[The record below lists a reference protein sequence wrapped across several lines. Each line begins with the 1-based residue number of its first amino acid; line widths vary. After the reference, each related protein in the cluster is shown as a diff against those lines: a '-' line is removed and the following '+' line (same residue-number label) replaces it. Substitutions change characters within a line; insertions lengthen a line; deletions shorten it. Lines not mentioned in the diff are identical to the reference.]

1 MCMPEYFSLTT
12 GCSTDDGRDMASEE
26 LEIFDSW
33 EEMDDSEVLER
44 KLKLLNVPTMEDSSI
59 KRGNSDQPASRGV
72 ILTGDDA
79 FRTQY
84 APPEPTVKI
93 LKRPTQNS
101 NGGGDGPS
109 MNGENKPS
117 KQPIKTLQQREQEYA
132 QARLRILGE
141 ARSPE
146 EIVEDKIN
154 KIQAKVE
161 VLRPPEMDCIIRL
174 PKGPDG
180 TRGFHIRR

>member
-1 MCMPEYFSLTT
+1 
-12 GCSTDDGRDMASEE
+12 MANEE
-26 LEIFDSW
+26 LELFDSW

-44 KLKLLNVPTMEDSSI
+44 KLKNLKIPPSDDNGL
-59 KRGNSDQPASRGV
+59 KRESNQSTPRGV
-72 ILTGDDA
+72 ILMGDDA
-79 FRTQY
+79 LRTQY
-84 APPEPTVKI
+84 TPPEPTVKI
-93 LKRPTQNS
+93 LKRPSQNS
-101 NGGGDGPS
+101 NGGGDGPL
-109 MNGENKPS
+109 MNGENKPH

-146 EIVEDKIN
+146 EVVEDRVN

-174 PKGPDG
+174 PRGPDG
-180 TRGFHIRR
+180 TKGFNVPR

>member
-1 MCMPEYFSLTT
+1 
-12 GCSTDDGRDMASEE
+12 MANEE

-44 KLKLLNVPTMEDSSI
+44 KLQNLKLPPTDNCRI
-59 KRGNSDQPASRGV
+59 KRDISDQPASRGV
-72 ILTGDDA
+72 ILMGDDA
-79 FRTQY
+79 YRTQY
-84 APPEPTVKI
+84 TSPEPTVKI

-101 NGGGDGPS
+101 NGGGDGPF

-146 EIVEDKIN
+146 EIVEDRMN
-154 KIQAKVE
+154 KIHAKVE
-161 VLRPPEMDCIIRL
+161 VLRSSETENIIRL
-174 PKGPDG
+174 PRGPDG
-180 TRGFHIRR
+180 TKGFNVPR